1 MKLHNFSGKT
11 RCTYNVAGRR
21 PILTWAIADPASG
34 YAAPMR
40 DRRRRLSLFA
50 AVLTISVGA
59 ALLGRGTLADRS
71 APAPSE
77 QAVESASS
85 GELPAGSAVAP
96 AHASAPAEA
105 TRCPAEPPLES
116 GERVPAALFR
126 LVFGADPSRSASLG
140 THTRGSLVGG
150 VELGVSD
157 GIELAGD
164 YHWGTASVVRSIER
178 AVREV
183 RRCHPGSP
191 DLYVG
196 DISREQ
202 GGWLRP
208 HRSHQ
213 AGLDADI
220 GYYYLGPA
228 SWYERATAK
237 NLDVARTWA
246 LWRALVDGG
255 NVDMIFVDRSIQ
267 DLVKAHLAKLSA
279 SEQPPEGFFEK
290 SKQSPA
296 IVRHAWGH
304 ATHFH
309 VRFLDPDAVELGRQI
324 AQPPGAPRN
333 RAVHVQPKRP
343 PRPQKR

>member
-1 MKLHNFSGKT
+1 MLPRMRH
-11 RCTYNVAGRR
+11 RR
-21 PILTWAIADPASG
+21 SALA
-34 YAAPMR
+34 
-40 DRRRRLSLFA
+40 LL
-50 AVLTISVGA
+50 A
-59 ALLGRGTLADRS
+59 ALLAISAAVFGWRTLADRPP
-71 APAPSE
+71 AAPSE

-85 GELPAGSAVAP
+85 AQAPPAMLTAPVTASSDAETALCPKEPPIDAGTRIPGMLARVVFGHDDPWGSASV
-96 AHASAPAEA
+96 
-105 TRCPAEPPLES
+105 
-116 GERVPAALFR
+116 
-126 LVFGADPSRSASLG
+126 G
-140 THTRGSLVGG
+140 TPTRGSLIGG
-150 VELGVSD
+150 VELGLGD

-164 YHWGTASVVRSIER
+164 YHWGTESVVRSLER
-178 AVREV
+178 AIREV

-196 DISREQ
+196 DISREH

-220 GYYYLGPA
+220 GFYYLGPA

-237 NLDVARTWA
+237 NLDVVRTWA

-267 DLVKAHLAKLSA
+267 DLVKAYLAKLPA

-290 SKQSPA
+290 SRMSPA
-296 IVRHAWGH
+296 TVRHAWGH

-309 VRFLDPDAVELGRQI
+309 VRFVDPRAAELGL
-324 AQPPGAPRN
+324 ALVEPADMARN
-333 RAVHVQPKRP
+333 RVVRVQPKRP
-343 PRPQKR
+343 PAWQRPKKR

>member
-1 MKLHNFSGKT
+1 
-11 RCTYNVAGRR
+11 
-21 PILTWAIADPASG
+21 
-34 YAAPMR
+34 MR
-40 DRRRRLSLFA
+40 DGRKRVALFA
-50 AVLTISVGA
+50 AALAIAVVA
-59 ALLGRGTLADRS
+59 ALLGWRMLGDGPS
-71 APAPSE
+71 PAPRE
-77 QAVESASS
+77 QAMESAST
-85 GELPAGSAVAP
+85 GEAPISSAVAP
-96 AHASAPAEA
+96 LPVAAESEA

-116 GERVPAALFR
+116 GQRISGTVSR
-126 LVFGADPSRSASLG
+126 LVFGRENPWGSASVG
-140 THTRGSLVGG
+140 TPTRGSLIDG
-150 VELGVSD
+150 VELTPGD

-164 YHWGTASVVRSIER
+164 YHWGTDSVVRSIER

-220 GYYYLGPA
+220 GFYYLGPA

-237 NLDVARTWA
+237 NLDVVRTWA

-267 DLVKAHLAKLSA
+267 DLVKAYLAKLPA

-296 IVRHAWGH
+296 IVRHVWGH

-309 VRFLDPDAVELGRQI
+309 VRFLDPEAVELGRQI
-324 AQPPGAPRN
+324 AEPADKLKN
-333 RAVHVQPKRP
+333 RVVRVQPKRP
-343 PRPQKR
+343 TKAWPRPKKR

>member
-1 MKLHNFSGKT
+1 MRSRTLSLAQRSGYEKLS
-11 RCTYNVAGRR
+11 R
-21 PILTWAIADPASG
+21 

-40 DRRRRLSLFA
+40 DGQRRVALFA
-50 AVLTISVGA
+50 AALAISIVA
-59 ALLGRGTLADRS
+59 ALLGWRMLGGRPSPAPGEQTVESATAAE
-71 APAPSE
+71 APAPS
-77 QAVESASS
+77 ALAP
-85 GELPAGSAVAP
+85 LPAAAE
-96 AHASAPAEA
+96 AEA

-116 GERVPAALFR
+116 GQRISGTLSR
-126 LVFGADPSRSASLG
+126 LVFGRASPWGSASVG
-140 THTRGSLVGG
+140 TPTRGSLVDGR
-150 VELGVSD
+150 ELGLSD

-164 YHWGTASVVRSIER
+164 YHWGTDSVVRSIER

-191 DLYVG
+191 DIYVG
-196 DISREQ
+196 DISRER

-220 GYYYLGPA
+220 GFYYLGPA

-237 NLDVARTWA
+237 NLDVVRTWA
-246 LWRALVDGG
+246 LWRALVGGG
-255 NVDMIFVDRSIQ
+255 NVDMIFADRSIQ
-267 DLVKAHLAKLSA
+267 DLIKAHLAKLPA
-279 SEQPPEGFFEK
+279 AEQPPEGFFEK

-309 VRFLDPDAVELGRQI
+309 VRFLDPEAVARGLALLE
-324 AQPPGAPRN
+324 PGDKGRN
-333 RAVHVQPKRP
+333 RVVRIQPKRP
-343 PRPQKR
+343 AKGWPPPKKR